1 MMGKERAKAEI
12 PEIPLNR
19 MFLISGNN
27 TGTGILQNIM
37 DNNGTGLICETE
49 ADTISTAIGSEYGH
63 WSETL
68 RRAFDHDWLAYNRR
82 TNQEYRENKK
92 KLPLSPA
99 FGDTRTGE
107 TTHSFSRE
115 RTFSRQLFY
124 YMHGIY
130 QWINQF
136 DENRN
141 GLGSHLHLH
150 WSGMEK
156 ALELTQGTWSPHTP
170 AHR

>member
-63 WSETL
+63 WS
-68 RRAFDHDWLAYNRR
+68 
-82 TNQEYRENKK
+82 
-92 KLPLSPA
+92 
-99 FGDTRTGE
+99 GDASQSIR
-107 TTHSFSRE
+107 
-115 RTFSRQLFY
+115 
-124 YMHGIY
+124 
-130 QWINQF
+130 
-136 DENRN
+136 
-141 GLGSHLHLH
+141 
-150 WSGMEK
+150 
-156 ALELTQGTWSPHTP
+156 P
-170 AHR
+170 

>member
-1 MMGKERAKAEI
+1 MNVYKKAKVAYEMMGKERAKAEI

-68 RRAFDHDWLAYNRR
+68 RRAFDHD
-82 TNQEYRENKK
+82 
-92 KLPLSPA
+92 
-99 FGDTRTGE
+99 G
-107 TTHSFSRE
+107 
-115 RTFSRQLFY
+115 
-124 YMHGIY
+124 
-130 QWINQF
+130 
-136 DENRN
+136 
-141 GLGSHLHLH
+141 
-150 WSGMEK
+150 
-156 ALELTQGTWSPHTP
+156 
-170 AHR
+170 